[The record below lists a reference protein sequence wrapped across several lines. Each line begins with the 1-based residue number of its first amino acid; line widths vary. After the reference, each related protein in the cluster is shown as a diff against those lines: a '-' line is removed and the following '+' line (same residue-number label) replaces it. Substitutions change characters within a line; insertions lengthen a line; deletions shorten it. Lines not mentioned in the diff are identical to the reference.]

1 LINGYHFEIKLK
13 FQTRHIRININD
25 LQNQPHMADK
35 LVLHHRIIY
44 VLNINLKAGG
54 KVMKTDKRPLIM
66 GVTVMLLLLVVI
78 VGGILLF
85 NKGSQIEL
93 LNQQNS
99 TLNTTLEDRDSLVNE
114 MVSTFD
120 EIEQNLTFI
129 RNKRDQMISV
139 PLEGGK
145 SQKEIL
151 VADIKLM
158 NEMLEE
164 SSKKIEEL
172 DKKLTASGI
181 EIKSFKNKIAQL
193 NKSIAEQDNNIQ
205 QLRAELEQRDS
216 KIADMD
222 TQIVQLKS
230 DIASKADSIETKSQ
244 IIAEKSQ
251 TIEEK
256 ENEMNEVYF
265 VAGTY
270 DQLAKMGVLT
280 KEGGFLGIAKNK
292 TIRDDVSE
300 NNFEKLDMRN
310 TIHFPLNTKKAKL
323 ISQHPDNSYH
333 LVEQNDNIAFLEIE
347 DPDEFWKLTKY
358 VIVETK

>member
-1 LINGYHFEIKLK
+1 
-13 FQTRHIRININD
+13 
-25 LQNQPHMADK
+25 
-35 LVLHHRIIY
+35 
-44 VLNINLKAGG
+44 
-54 KVMKTDKRPLIM
+54 MKTDKRQVIM
-66 GVTVMLLLLVVI
+66 GVTVMLFLVVVV
-78 VGGILLF
+78 VGGIILF
-85 NKGSQIEL
+85 NNRTQIEL

-99 TLNTTLEDRDSLVNE
+99 TLNTTIDNRDSLVNE
-114 MVSTFD
+114 MAGMFD
-120 EIEQNLTFI
+120 EIEQNLTFV

-139 PLEGGK
+139 PQEGGK

-172 DKKLTASGI
+172 DKMLKASGI
-181 EIKSFKNKIAQL
+181 DIKSFKNKIAQL
-193 NKSIAEQDNNIQ
+193 NTSIAEQDNNIQ
-205 QLRAELEQRDS
+205 QLRAELEQRDY

-222 TQIVQLKS
+222 SQIVQLKS
-230 DIASKADSIETKSQ
+230 DIASKEDSIEYKSQ

-270 DQLAKMGVLT
+270 DQLADKGVLT
-280 KEGGFLGIAKNK
+280 KEGGFMGIGKNK
-292 TIRDDVSE
+292 AIRDDVTE

-310 TIHFPLNTKKAKL
+310 TSHFKLNTKKAKL
-323 ISQHPDNSYH
+323 ISQHPDNSYR
-333 LVEQNDNIAFLEIE
+333 LVEQNDKIAFLEIE
-347 DPDEFWKLTKY
+347 NPAEFWKLTKY

>member
-1 LINGYHFEIKLK
+1 
-13 FQTRHIRININD
+13 
-25 LQNQPHMADK
+25 
-35 LVLHHRIIY
+35 
-44 VLNINLKAGG
+44 
-54 KVMKTDKRPLIM
+54 MKTDKRPLIM
-66 GVTVMLLLLVVI
+66 GITIMLLFLVV
-78 VGGILLF
+78 VAGGILLF
-85 NKGSQIEL
+85 NNKSQIEL

-99 TLNTTLEDRDSLVNE
+99 MLNISLEERDSLVNE
-114 MVSTFD
+114 MAGTFD
-120 EIEQNLTFI
+120 EIEQNLTFV

-139 PLEGGK
+139 PHEGGK

-172 DKKLTASGI
+172 DKKLKASGI
-181 EIKSFKNKIAQL
+181 DIKSFKNKIAQL

-205 QLRAELEQRDS
+205 QLRAELEQRDY
-216 KIADMD
+216 KIAEMD

-230 DIASKADSIETKSQ
+230 NIASKEDSIEYKSQ

-270 DQLAKMGVLT
+270 DHLAEIGVLT

-292 TIRDDVSE
+292 AIRDDVTE

-310 TIHFPLNTKKAKL
+310 TSHFPLNTKKAKL
-323 ISQHPDNSYH
+323 ISQHPDNSYR
-333 LVEQNDNIAFLEIE
+333 LVEQNDKIAFLEIE
-347 DPDEFWKLTKY
+347 NPEEFWKLTKY

>member
-1 LINGYHFEIKLK
+1 
-13 FQTRHIRININD
+13 
-25 LQNQPHMADK
+25 
-35 LVLHHRIIY
+35 
-44 VLNINLKAGG
+44 
-54 KVMKTDKRPLIM
+54 MKTDKRQVIM
-66 GVTVMLLLLVVI
+66 GVTVMLFFVVVV
-78 VGGILLF
+78 VGGIILF
-85 NKGSQIEL
+85 NNRTQIEL

-99 TLNTTLEDRDSLVNE
+99 TLNTTIDNRDSLVNE
-114 MVSTFD
+114 MAGMFD
-120 EIEQNLTFI
+120 EIEQNLTFV

-139 PLEGGK
+139 PQEGGK

-172 DKKLTASGI
+172 DKMLKASGI
-181 EIKSFKNKIAQL
+181 DIKSFKNKIAQL
-193 NKSIAEQDNNIQ
+193 NTSIAEQDNNIQ
-205 QLRAELEQRDS
+205 QLRAELEQRDY

-222 TQIVQLKS
+222 SQIVQLKS
-230 DIASKADSIETKSQ
+230 DIASKEDSIVYKSQ

-270 DQLAKMGVLT
+270 DQLADKGVLT
-280 KEGGFLGIAKNK
+280 KEGGFMGIGKNK
-292 TIRDDVSE
+292 AIRDDVTE

-310 TIHFPLNTKKAKL
+310 TSHFKLNTKKAKL
-323 ISQHPDNSYH
+323 ISQHPDNSYR
-333 LVEQNDNIAFLEIE
+333 LVEQNDKIAFLEIE
-347 DPDEFWKLTKY
+347 NPAEFWKLTKY